1 MGTEEK
7 AKHKKRIKRKS
18 AWREEAREGIWKA
31 EWGGRSEG
39 EMWACLIQ
47 RTVVV
52 TCPSAQSIGRTRK
65 KEEDGIWRKRGQKY
79 SHPLH
84 HHPHSIPGT
93 WGLSHGWK
101 LTPQASYGKKDLP
114 KKRHSNMIFPTFSQN
129 LFTLC
134 SNPPKPLISAGFFF
148 FFFKSNTCTPHT
160 NISACIQFVHTH
172 TSTSMSSCTLQPF
185 PPCVRFTRHFC
196 CLPWV
201 FRVMLCV
208 ESSQPNSP
216 AWSQMAWCGW
226 LWLCLL
232 SSPDRHM
239 MNHIPAPSKTA
250 HRGRYTGSL
259 TNTARSSARREKQLS
274 STRFLHGD

>member
-1 MGTEEK
+1 
-7 AKHKKRIKRKS
+7 
-18 AWREEAREGIWKA
+18 
-31 EWGGRSEG
+31 
-39 EMWACLIQ
+39 
-47 RTVVV
+47 
-52 TCPSAQSIGRTRK
+52 
-65 KEEDGIWRKRGQKY
+65 
-79 SHPLH
+79 
-84 HHPHSIPGT
+84 
-93 WGLSHGWK
+93 
-101 LTPQASYGKKDLP
+101 
-114 KKRHSNMIFPTFSQN
+114 MIFPTFSQN

-134 SNPPKPLISAGFFF
+134 SNPQNRWFQQAFFK
-148 FFFKSNTCTPHT
+148 KSNTWTPHT
-160 NISACIQFVHTH
+160 NISACIQFVQTH

-259 TNTARSSARREKQLS
+259 TNTTHSSARREKQLS
-274 STRFLHGD
+274 STSFCMEINFNKPSQSSQQQQATERRKKKKSKSTKEQRGGGGRKLSHSPLLSGSLFFPLCDLCPWPGPIHVPQIAQLMPQ

>member
-1 MGTEEK
+1 
-7 AKHKKRIKRKS
+7 
-18 AWREEAREGIWKA
+18 
-31 EWGGRSEG
+31 
-39 EMWACLIQ
+39 MWACLIQ

-52 TCPSAQSIGRTRK
+52 TCPSAQFIGRTRK
-65 KEEDGIWRKRGQKY
+65 KEEDREYGGSEDRNTATPSTIIPTPSREPEASVMAGNLLRRQAMERKTY
-79 SHPLH
+79 
-84 HHPHSIPGT
+84 
-93 WGLSHGWK
+93 
-101 LTPQASYGKKDLP
+101 

-134 SNPPKPLISAGFFF
+134 SNPPKPLISAGS

>member
-1 MGTEEK
+1 M
-7 AKHKKRIKRKS
+7 
-18 AWREEAREGIWKA
+18 EEAKTE
-31 EWGGRSEG
+31 
-39 EMWACLIQ
+39 IQ
-47 RTVVV
+47 PPPP
-52 TCPSAQSIGRTRK
+52 PSS
-65 KEEDGIWRKRGQKY
+65 
-79 SHPLH
+79 PLH
-84 HHPHSIPGT
+84 PGNLRPQSWLET
-93 WGLSHGWK
+93 YSADKLWK
-101 LTPQASYGKKDLP
+101 ERLT

-134 SNPPKPLISAGFFF
+134 SNPPKPLISAGSFFF

>member
-1 MGTEEK
+1 M
-7 AKHKKRIKRKS
+7 
-18 AWREEAREGIWKA
+18 EEAKTE
-31 EWGGRSEG
+31 
-39 EMWACLIQ
+39 IQ
-47 RTVVV
+47 PPPP
-52 TCPSAQSIGRTRK
+52 PSS
-65 KEEDGIWRKRGQKY
+65 
-79 SHPLH
+79 PLH
-84 HHPHSIPGT
+84 PGNLRPQSWLET
-93 WGLSHGWK
+93 YSAGKLWK
-101 LTPQASYGKKDLP
+101 ERLT
-114 KKRHSNMIFPTFSQN
+114 KKRHSNMISPLFLRIFSHCVLTLQN
-129 LFTLC
+129 RWFQQAL
-134 SNPPKPLISAGFFF
+134 FFF

-259 TNTARSSARREKQLS
+259 TNTARSGARREKQLS